1 MALEYTRRVVP
12 YLLLSSFCC
21 AMASYKI
28 LVKLST
34 LNIFMITIKNI
45 DSSQKIKS
53 IIFTLL
59 NYIFLSFSR

>member
-1 MALEYTRRVVP
+1 MALEYTTRVAD

-34 LNIFMITIKNI
+34 LNIFMIP
-45 DSSQKIKS
+45 
-53 IIFTLL
+53 
-59 NYIFLSFSR
+59 